1 MAASRTCVFKGASTC
16 VIKQPPVAR
25 TDWQPAADGV
35 RTAVLSPTRRVSR
48 RGLTQANLS
57 PGFPGRFT
65 IDSRSP
71 VVGFCQ
77 CVSSPQR
84 FHLAY
89 VDVQPPEPP
98 GRFSLR
104 LDVYSPSQVLQI
116 DGCLYHLTLASH
128 FCRR

>member
-57 PGFPGRFT
+57 PGFPGRFIMEIFGESVPLLIT
-65 IDSRSP
+65 GAGRFLSLVLKKCQTRLQYSR
-71 VVGFCQ
+71 
-77 CVSSPQR
+77 VSS
-84 FHLAY
+84 A
-89 VDVQPPEPP
+89 
-98 GRFSLR
+98 
-104 LDVYSPSQVLQI
+104 
-116 DGCLYHLTLASH
+116 
-128 FCRR
+128 

>member
-57 PGFPGRFT
+57 PGFPGRFIPFEMQAIEFDPGPPVADFGRAFDPDEIVDLET
-65 IDSRSP
+65 IE
-71 VVGFCQ
+71 Q
-77 CVSSPQR
+77 
-84 FHLAY
+84 L
-89 VDVQPPEPP
+89 E
-98 GRFSLR
+98 
-104 LDVYSPSQVLQI
+104 QI
-116 DGCLYHLTLASH
+116 
-128 FCRR
+128 